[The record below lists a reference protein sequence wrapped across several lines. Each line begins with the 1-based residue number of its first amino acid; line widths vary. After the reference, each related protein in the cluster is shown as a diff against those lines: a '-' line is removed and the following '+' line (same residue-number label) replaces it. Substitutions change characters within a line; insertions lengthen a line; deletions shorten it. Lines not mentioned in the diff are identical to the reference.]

1 MIPFIIFHLILENSF
16 IHEKKRTTK
25 SKWVVE
31 EEDGKETRIGDVD
44 VDADTE
50 QKYLCIFYITYI
62 QTWYDI
68 LNYIRV
74 HKHCISTFLLQ
85 GAGTSQ
91 KSALRGVKRTI
102 AKRKRRRKTK

>member
-31 EEDGKETRIGDVD
+31 EENGKETIGDVD
-44 VDADTE
+44 VDADAE

-62 QTWYDI
+62 QTWYNI
-68 LNYIRV
+68 LNYIHV

-102 AKRKRRRKTK
+102 AKRRRRRKTK